1 MTATLSARTRAT
13 DPHRDPAWRGRVFWT
28 LAALALLGP
37 ALVAV
42 DFRVWLF
49 FEPDNL
55 KVTLN
60 FLGSFL
66 PPATSPDFLAMV
78 ARETWRTVAIAT
90 AALVL
95 ALVLAV
101 PLTLLST
108 GALSVSSLSGRMHP
122 AAWAVRQAVR
132 RLLVLLRSVPELVW
146 ALVFVRVLGLGP
158 AAGVLAIALTYAG
171 MLGKV
176 YAEILESDDLQPT
189 QTLLRNGCG
198 RLQAFLYALL
208 PGNARELTSYTVYR
222 WECAIRSSAVLGFVG
237 AGGLVQQLDG
247 SMKMFNG
254 GEVFTML
261 VAFVLLVA
269 MADAVSA
276 WLRRVIG

>member
-1 MTATLSARTRAT
+1 MPALLSAGPAAVN
-13 DPHRDPAWRGRVFWT
+13 PYRDPAWRGRVLWT

-42 DFRVWLF
+42 DFRLWLF

-60 FLGSFL
+60 FLSSFL
-66 PPATSPDFLAMV
+66 PPATAPDFLLMV
-78 ARETWRTVAIAT
+78 LRETWRTVAIAT

-108 GALSVSSLSGRMHP
+108 AAVSISSLSGRMHS
-122 AAWAVRQAVR
+122 AAWALRQAVR
-132 RLLVLLRSVPELVW
+132 GLLVLLRSVPELVW

-171 MLGKV
+171 MLGIDERGGQFDSLPDGLLRAKGRPV
-176 YAEILESDDLQPT
+176 ATGGDLQVRFESARAWGMSGPSM
-189 QTLLRNGCG
+189 RCG
-198 RLQAFLYALL
+198 MSWASMPWGRCSGAPAS
-208 PGNARELTSYTVYR
+208 PPPSSR
-222 WECAIRSSAVLGFVG
+222 RSG
-237 AGGLVQQLDG
+237 
-247 SMKMFNG
+247 
-254 GEVFTML
+254 
-261 VAFVLLVA
+261 
-269 MADAVSA
+269 
-276 WLRRVIG
+276 